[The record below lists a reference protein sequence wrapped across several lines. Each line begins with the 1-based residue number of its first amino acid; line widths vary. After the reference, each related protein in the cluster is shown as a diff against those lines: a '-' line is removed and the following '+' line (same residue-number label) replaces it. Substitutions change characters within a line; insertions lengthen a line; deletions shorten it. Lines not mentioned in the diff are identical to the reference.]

1 MQEQVD
7 GGPDDDRAR
16 RAVEQ
21 ERDERAGR
29 RVFLQVAGGMA
40 IVRHDDP
47 DLGHAAGLYIVDFKL
62 DQTVLQCPL
71 LGRSLLGAEVETAHA
86 D

>member
-1 MQEQVD
+1 
-7 GGPDDDRAR
+7 
-16 RAVEQ
+16 
-21 ERDERAGR
+21 
-29 RVFLQVAGGMA
+29 MA